1 MADGLLRVCNYV
13 IENRPG
19 IYHWLF
25 AVPLL
30 HFLSEVAVRYSGELS
45 LAPSHVKDDTW
56 WGAQEINFQS
66 VRKRAELMP

>member
-1 MADGLLRVCNYV
+1 MAKSLLRICNYV

-30 HFLSEVAVRYSGELS
+30 HFLSEVAAPYSGELS
-45 LAPSHVKDDTW
+45 SAPSSIKDDTW

-66 VRKRAELMP
+66 VWKRAELML

>member
-1 MADGLLRVCNYV
+1 MAESLLRICNYV
-13 IENRPG
+13 IKNRPG

-30 HFLSEVAVRYSGELS
+30 HFLFGVAAPYSGELS
-45 LAPSHVKDDTW
+45 TVPSFLKDDTW

-66 VRKRAELMP
+66 VRQQAELMQ